1 MENVLNYLNLKDNF
15 HSFVIIS
22 LETEFKFEGYLLRE
36 EQEIERVKKMEN
48 TKIPDDFNY
57 DELKGL
63 RIELKEKLKKAKPIS
78 IGHAMRIPGI
88 TPAALSLIAIRLK
101 NERNQ

>member
-1 MENVLNYLNLKDNF
+1 MYNK
-15 HSFVIIS
+15 
-22 LETEFKFEGYLLRE
+22 KF
-36 EQEIERVKKMEN
+36 Q
-48 TKIPDDFNY
+48 DDFY
-57 DELKGL
+57 FDELKGL
-63 RIELKEKLKKAKPIS
+63 SFELKEKLKKAKPIS